1 MAQFINPF
9 TDFGFKKIFGEEISK
24 DLLISF
30 LNELLKG
37 EQEIKDI
44 TFLNNEN
51 LPEFVTERAVIYDI
65 FCTTNTGEQIIVE
78 MQYRRQANFKDRALY
93 YVSKAI
99 AAQGVM
105 GPDWQF
111 DIKTVYGVFFMNFTF
126 DRAKRGY
133 CYHDGA
139 LPESDSPTPT
149 LQKKEKLRT
158 DIILA
163 DRDTGEL
170 FNGKLRQIF
179 LELPYFNK
187 NEKECVSNFERW
199 IYVLKNMEK
208 LERMPFKAKDAV
220 FKRLEEIG
228 SLLMLDSDQR
238 RRYDNSLDNYRDNA
252 ATMAYAES
260 VAREEGMEKGIQ
272 QGIQKGIEQGIE
284 QGIEKG
290 KKEGIMEGIK
300 AGVEKG
306 KLATTREIARS
317 LKAVNTNI
325 EIIASV
331 TGLSLEE
338 INTL

>member
-1 MAQFINPF
+1 MYHSNL
-9 TDFGFKKIFGEEISK
+9 SLL
-24 DLLISF
+24 LLIDYSF
-30 LNELLKG
+30 K
-37 EQEIKDI
+37 
-44 TFLNNEN
+44 
-51 LPEFVTERAVIYDI
+51 
-65 FCTTNTGEQIIVE
+65 
-78 MQYRRQANFKDRALY
+78 
-93 YVSKAI
+93 
-99 AAQGVM
+99 
-105 GPDWQF
+105 
-111 DIKTVYGVFFMNFTF
+111 
-126 DRAKRGY
+126 
-133 CYHDGA
+133 
-139 LPESDSPTPT
+139 
-149 LQKKEKLRT
+149 
-158 DIILA
+158 
-163 DRDTGEL
+163 
-170 FNGKLRQIF
+170 
-179 LELPYFNK
+179 
-187 NEKECVSNFERW
+187 KECVSNFERW
-199 IYVLKNMEK
+199 IYVLKNMGK

-272 QGIQKGIEQGIE
+272 QGIQKGIEKGIE

>member
-1 MAQFINPF
+1 MYHSNL
-9 TDFGFKKIFGEEISK
+9 SLL
-24 DLLISF
+24 LLIDYSF
-30 LNELLKG
+30 K
-37 EQEIKDI
+37 
-44 TFLNNEN
+44 
-51 LPEFVTERAVIYDI
+51 
-65 FCTTNTGEQIIVE
+65 
-78 MQYRRQANFKDRALY
+78 
-93 YVSKAI
+93 
-99 AAQGVM
+99 
-105 GPDWQF
+105 
-111 DIKTVYGVFFMNFTF
+111 
-126 DRAKRGY
+126 
-133 CYHDGA
+133 
-139 LPESDSPTPT
+139 
-149 LQKKEKLRT
+149 
-158 DIILA
+158 
-163 DRDTGEL
+163 
-170 FNGKLRQIF
+170 
-179 LELPYFNK
+179 
-187 NEKECVSNFERW
+187 KECVSNFERW

-260 VAREEGMEKGIQ
+260 VAREEGMEKGIEQ
-272 QGIQKGIEQGIE
+272 GIEQGIQKGIEKGIE
-284 QGIEKG
+284 QGIVKG

>member
-1 MAQFINPF
+1 MYHSNL
-9 TDFGFKKIFGEEISK
+9 SLL
-24 DLLISF
+24 LLIDYSF
-30 LNELLKG
+30 K
-37 EQEIKDI
+37 
-44 TFLNNEN
+44 
-51 LPEFVTERAVIYDI
+51 
-65 FCTTNTGEQIIVE
+65 
-78 MQYRRQANFKDRALY
+78 
-93 YVSKAI
+93 
-99 AAQGVM
+99 
-105 GPDWQF
+105 
-111 DIKTVYGVFFMNFTF
+111 
-126 DRAKRGY
+126 
-133 CYHDGA
+133 
-139 LPESDSPTPT
+139 
-149 LQKKEKLRT
+149 
-158 DIILA
+158 
-163 DRDTGEL
+163 
-170 FNGKLRQIF
+170 
-179 LELPYFNK
+179 
-187 NEKECVSNFERW
+187 KECVSNFERW

-260 VAREEGMEKGIQ
+260 VAREEGMEKGIK

-284 QGIEKG
+284 KGIEQGIEQG

-331 TGLSLEE
+331 TGLSIEE

>member
-1 MAQFINPF
+1 MYHSNL
-9 TDFGFKKIFGEEISK
+9 SLL
-24 DLLISF
+24 LLIDYSF
-30 LNELLKG
+30 K
-37 EQEIKDI
+37 
-44 TFLNNEN
+44 
-51 LPEFVTERAVIYDI
+51 
-65 FCTTNTGEQIIVE
+65 
-78 MQYRRQANFKDRALY
+78 
-93 YVSKAI
+93 
-99 AAQGVM
+99 
-105 GPDWQF
+105 
-111 DIKTVYGVFFMNFTF
+111 
-126 DRAKRGY
+126 
-133 CYHDGA
+133 
-139 LPESDSPTPT
+139 
-149 LQKKEKLRT
+149 
-158 DIILA
+158 
-163 DRDTGEL
+163 
-170 FNGKLRQIF
+170 
-179 LELPYFNK
+179 
-187 NEKECVSNFERW
+187 KECVSNFERW

-272 QGIQKGIEQGIE
+272 QGIEKGIQKGIEKGIEQGIV
-284 QGIEKG
+284 KG